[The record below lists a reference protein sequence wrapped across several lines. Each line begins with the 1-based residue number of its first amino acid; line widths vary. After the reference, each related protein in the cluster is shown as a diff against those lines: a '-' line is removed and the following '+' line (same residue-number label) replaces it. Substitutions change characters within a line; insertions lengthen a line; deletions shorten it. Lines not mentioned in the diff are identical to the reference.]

1 MKRAQSNRESD
12 MKEATRRTL
21 ARIMSSAWVLARL
34 GARQYGGNPRLY
46 FVCAL
51 RLIWADWRNGKKNAR
66 PATCW
71 VSGIGN
77 LYLLPGITL
86 PQRVQRGQCC
96 LPGISK

>member
-1 MKRAQSNRESD
+1 

-21 ARIMSSAWVLARL
+21 TRIMSSAWELARL
-34 GARQYGGNPRLY
+34 GARRYGGAPRLY

-51 RLIWADWRNGKKNAR
+51 RLIWADIRNGKKTAAR
-66 PATCW
+66 PATLW
-71 VSGIGN
+71 VAGIGN

-86 PQRVQRGQCC
+86 PRQVERGQYH